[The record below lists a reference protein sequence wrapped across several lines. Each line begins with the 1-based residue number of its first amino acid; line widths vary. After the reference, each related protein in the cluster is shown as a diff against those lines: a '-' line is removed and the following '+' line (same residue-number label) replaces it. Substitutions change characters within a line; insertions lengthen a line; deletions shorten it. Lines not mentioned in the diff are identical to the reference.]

1 MPFRKRAY
9 TRFPVQCAVT
19 YYPSIK
25 VGHGTASNLSLNGWR
40 LSGDVALRVGQTF
53 SMSVNLPSQGN
64 LFVATVI
71 VRWVHNS
78 ECGLENL
85 LVSKEV
91 QSRIRDYIRQLTQE
105 RGSSS

>member
-1 MPFRKRAY
+1 MPFIKRAY

-19 YYPSIK
+19 YYPSLK
-25 VGHGTASNLSLNGWR
+25 VGHGTVSNLSFNGWR

-53 SMSVNLPSQGN
+53 SMCVNLPSQGN
-64 LFVATVI
+64 LFVAVVI
-71 VRWVHNS
+71 VRWMHDS

-91 QSRIRDYIRQLTQE
+91 QSRIQGYIRQLIKE
-105 RGSSS
+105 KGSSS